1 MKLVFENDVKI
12 YGIKTTVKCSACGR
26 SFENDVKIYGIK
38 TRRINM
44 TGYSVFENDVK
55 IYGIKTH
62 FVLRSCKIGLRMM

>member
-1 MKLVFENDVKI
+1 
-12 YGIKTTVKCSACGR
+12 
-26 SFENDVKIYGIK
+26 
-38 TRRINM
+38 M